1 MKARSRIKAMI
12 INDFRC
18 DYPCTDINKDII
30 FPRIEINPNIIEIVM
45 ISEAPPLNRSNYF
58 YESISGSFFQTTKMA
73 FKDAGIIIND
83 YEDLT
88 NMGFYLTTAIKCS
101 KIGYLVSAKTIK
113 ECSLR
118 FLKTEL
124 AQISNIKII
133 MCMGD
138 FAIKAVNYIYK
149 EKYGRN
155 PIKSG
160 STYKIRNEEHV
171 LNNIRFLPSYTQTG
185 DSFNIEKSKR
195 QMIAEDIKK
204 ALTHSKED

>member
-1 MKARSRIKAMI
+1 MI
-12 INDFRC
+12 INVFRC

-30 FPRIEINPNIIEIVM
+30 FPRIKINPNIIRIVM
-45 ISEAPPLNRSNYF
+45 ISEAPPVNRSNYF
-58 YESISGSFFQTTKMA
+58 YESISGSFFQTTRMA
-73 FKDAGIIIND
+73 FKDAGIIVNN

-88 NMGFYLTTAIKCS
+88 SMGIYLTTAIKCC

-124 AQISNIKII
+124 AQLPNIKII

-138 FAIKAVNYIYK
+138 FAIKAVNYIFEERYK
-149 EKYGRN
+149 RN

-160 STYKIRNEEHV
+160 STYKIRNEEYV
-171 LNNIRFLPSYTQTG
+171 FNNIRFLPSYTQTG

-195 QMIAEDIKK
+195 KMIAEDIQK
-204 ALTHSKED
+204 ALSY

>member
-1 MKARSRIKAMI
+1 MI
-12 INDFRC
+12 TNDFRC

-30 FPRIEINPNIIEIVM
+30 FPRIKINPDIIRIVM

-73 FKDAGIIIND
+73 FKDAGIIINN

-88 NMGFYLTTAIKCS
+88 NIGFYLTTAIKCC
-101 KIGYLVSAKTIK
+101 KTGYLVSAKTIK

-124 AQISNIKII
+124 AQLPNIKIV

-149 EKYGRN
+149 EKYKKN

-171 LNNIRFLPSYTQTG
+171 LNKIRFLPSYTQTG

-195 QMIAEDIKK
+195 KMIAEDIQK
-204 ALTHSKED
+204 AVGYLRGG